1 MGIYARYLLPR
12 LTHFAMDRKLL
23 LPYRQR
29 VIGGA
34 AGRVLEIGIG
44 SRLNLAEPES

>member
-1 MGIYARYLLPR
+1 MGLYARYLLPR
-12 LTHFAMDRKLL
+12 LTHLTMGRKLL

-29 VIGGA
+29 VISGA

-44 SRLNLAEPES
+44 SGMNLPL